1 MCVAGR
7 KHAELRGQDL
17 PGAGLVMEHSLEE
30 AGLELMG
37 QMMNRVWERLEAP
50 ESKGW
55 DLRIRPGHKG
65 TNWYPS

>member
-1 MCVAGR
+1 MYVVGR

-37 QMMNRVWERLEAP
+37 QMMNRVGR
-50 ESKGW
+50 GW
-55 DLRIRPGHKG
+55 KHLRARVWTGG
-65 TNWYPS
+65 